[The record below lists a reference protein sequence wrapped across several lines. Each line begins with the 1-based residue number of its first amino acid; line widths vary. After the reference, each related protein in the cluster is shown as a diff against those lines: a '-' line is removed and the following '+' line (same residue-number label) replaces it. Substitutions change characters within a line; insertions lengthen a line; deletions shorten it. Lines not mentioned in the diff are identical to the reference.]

1 MRTNKNLPT
10 QVLGPFV
17 ESLFDWSRVKGF
29 TTANTVHDFVVVL
42 HSNFTHISL
51 L

>member
-10 QVLGPFV
+10 QVLGSFV
-17 ESLFDWSRVKGF
+17 ESLFDWLRAWCF
-29 TTANTVHDFVVVL
+29 TTANIVHNFVVVL
-42 HSNFTHISL
+42 HSDFTHISL